1 MLSQNKLV
9 FAPDMQFQLSLI
21 FASKARSYTNRA
33 SCFPTLMLHKIILL
47 SKKYLPET
55 NLSSLFNPKKG
66 LKYLQPERKEVMKE
80 NEARIKV
87 KKRGRKT

>member
-1 MLSQNKLV
+1 
-9 FAPDMQFQLSLI
+9 
-21 FASKARSYTNRA
+21 
-33 SCFPTLMLHKIILL
+33 MLHKIILL